1 MSFDPRSGGQRD
13 TFGPSF
19 RDPFAPQPQP
29 RSGTS
34 WMWLL
39 GCGGLLMFVLCC
51 GGGIGVVAIGFRVMS
66 AEIKDQIRD
75 NPKFREHIGEV
86 QELEMDWAASF
97 GAEGEDTYRYR
108 VRGTKGSGELTVK
121 HITGPD
127 GNEVINE
134 AELRLADGTKVQIV
148 P

>member
-1 MSFDPRSGGQRD
+1 MTFDPRSGQQES
-13 TFGPSF
+13 FGPSF
-19 RDPFAPQPQP
+19 RDPFAPQP

-39 GCGGLLMFVLCC
+39 GCGGVLMTLLCC
-51 GGGIGVVAIGFRVMS
+51 GGGIGVMTFGLQVMS
-66 AEIKDQIRD
+66 SEVKDQMRD

-86 QELEMDWAASF
+86 QEFEMDWAASF
-97 GAEGEDTYRYR
+97 GDEGQDTYRYR

-121 HITGPD
+121 QRTGPD
-127 GNEVINE
+127 SNEVIDE
-134 AELRLADGTKVQIV
+134 AELRLADGTKVQVV

>member
-19 RDPFAPQPQP
+19 HDPFAPQPQP
-29 RSGTS
+29 RRGTS

-39 GCGGLLMFVLCC
+39 GCGGLFMFVLCC
-51 GGGIGVVAIGFRVMS
+51 GGGIGLATFGFALISSEV
-66 AEIKDQIRD
+66 KDQIRD

-86 QELEMDWAASF
+86 QEFEMDLAGSF
-97 GAEGEDTYRYR
+97 GDDDDNTYRYR
-108 VRGTKGSGELTVK
+108 VRGTKGSGELSVK
-121 HITGPD
+121 QRTGPD
-127 GNEVINE
+127 SNEVIDE
-134 AELRLADGTKVQIV
+134 AELRLSDGTKVQIV